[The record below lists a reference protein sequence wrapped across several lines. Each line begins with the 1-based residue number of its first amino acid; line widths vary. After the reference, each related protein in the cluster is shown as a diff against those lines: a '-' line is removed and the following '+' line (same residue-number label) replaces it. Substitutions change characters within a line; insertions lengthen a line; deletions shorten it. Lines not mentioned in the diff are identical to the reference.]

1 MKFYIILPF
10 LFYVVALE
18 AQQTTL
24 CGIVA
29 IQNSR
34 TETGKTQYVAN
45 VAVEETNRRANATLT
60 DATGYFK
67 LSLVGIPERERF
79 QIMVRKEGMEV
90 VNSDALYAIS
100 GQKDTVKIYMI
111 ASAKL
116 ADARQRYYKIGKTS
130 AEAALEKQ
138 MKQIAGEYRRLK
150 TNENANR
157 ERIAVL
163 EREMQNLDAQRREVE
178 RVARDFAERY
188 ARINLDEVGPQYQK
202 AYLLL
207 QEGKLDEALAALN
220 QIGVEQRI
228 STRVAARRRIDRAT
242 EDFAKQRIEN
252 EKGLEQDMEA
262 LRFKA
267 DLLIAKFD
275 YLAAEKTYEVLVNV
289 DSTNI
294 KTLREKA
301 DKNSMQGKLFAAA
314 AYYKRIIELN
324 KNERE
329 NAQMLNTLALLYVDQ
344 NRPALAEEAYMKATG
359 IQEKLAKTSPVLEFD
374 ISTTYNHLGTFYR
387 LQKNLEK
394 ARYYYSLSIEKREPL
409 YKNFP
414 QRYAADLGGVWM
426 NMANLYRDLH
436 WERSSLT
443 AYKKSLSLYQE
454 VVALN
459 KSQQVEIPSIWYN
472 LGNLYSDLG
481 ALDSASIC
489 YGATLETLQKTGNNQ
504 DWRLVQLN
512 GQVHNSIATLAN
524 EQRDSIKA
532 AQFFQKAI
540 TLQESMAK
548 EFPMTI
554 FERDL
559 ATTFNNMGNFYMDC
573 QDWLNAERVI
583 LKSLE
588 IRQRLAKANPNEYN
602 ELIVLTLGNLA
613 NMFDRKQNFVAA
625 EKYLSNAID
634 LCESMVNNKDTIL
647 FGSQLAHLYAQR
659 ATHFQRLGR
668 YVNAVNEIQRA
679 IKLGEVLKRQKP
691 QEFAFFTH
699 VFWSHLSGFYDE
711 RNLFDS
717 AAIAMFQNVN
727 MLESKFQVDSF
738 ENTAK
743 NLSLGMMR
751 LGGIYDRA
759 AKFEESGRFYQRG
772 LAVMRPYAYRNARLY
787 GQLYF
792 DLHMFFA
799 QSLQNRMA
807 AEQNLQYRDQG
818 LSILTKAGEFV
829 MEKIKEFAPSRQS
842 DDRFHAIRG
851 ALINV
856 TKEVLPFEHL
866 IWRSSLIPFQ
876 PTEAAK
882 LKYHLETISKWED
895 FYKKNPT
902 SPDVAFRL
910 AIDYGGL
917 AWSYLRNNK
926 PKEAENAAQKG
937 LALDPGQTW
946 IQVNLAHA
954 LLLQNRYEEA
964 KELYVYWSDQYDS
977 AGSSFSSIY
986 LKDFDE
992 LEKIGITHQD
1002 IPRIRGLFKSK

>member
-1 MKFYIILPF
+1 MKFYIIFPL
-10 LFYVVALE
+10 LFYVFALE

-24 CGIVA
+24 YGIVA

-34 TETGKTQYVAN
+34 IETGKTQYVPNA
-45 VAVEETNRRANATLT
+45 AIEETNRRANATLT
-60 DATGYFK
+60 DAAGYFK

-79 QIMVRKEGMEV
+79 QIIVRKEGMEV

-111 ASAKL
+111 TSAKL

-138 MKQIAGEYRRLK
+138 VKQIDAEYKRLK

-163 EREMQNLDAQRREVE
+163 EREMQDLDAQRREVE
-178 RVARDFAERY
+178 RVAKDFAERY

-228 STRVAARRRIDRAT
+228 STRVAERRRIGHAT
-242 EDFAKQRIEN
+242 EDLAKQRIEN
-252 EKGLEQDMEA
+252 ERGLEQDMEA

-294 KTLREKA
+294 KALREKA
-301 DKNSMQGKLFAAA
+301 EKNSMQGKLFAAA

-329 NAQMLNTLALLYVDQ
+329 NAQTLNTLALLYVDQ
-344 NRPALAEEAYMKATG
+344 NRPALAEEAYMKAIG
-359 IQEKLAKTSPVLEFD
+359 IQEKLSKTSPVLEFD
-374 ISTTYNHLGTFYR
+374 ISITYNHLGTFYR
-387 LQKNLEK
+387 LQQNLEK
-394 ARYYYSLSIEKREPL
+394 ARYYYSLSIDKREPL

-426 NMANLYRDLH
+426 NMANLYKDLH
-436 WERSSLT
+436 WERLSVS

-459 KSQQVEIPSIWYN
+459 KSQQGEIAAIWYN

-481 ALDSASIC
+481 ALDSANIC
-489 YGATLETLQKTGNNQ
+489 YGAALETLQKTGTNQ
-504 DWRLVQLN
+504 DWRLAQLN
-512 GQVHNSIATLAN
+512 GQLHNSIATLAN
-524 EQRDSIKA
+524 VQKDSIKA

-540 TLQESMAK
+540 ALQESMAI

-559 ATTFNNMGNFYMDC
+559 AATFNNMGNFYMDC

-602 ELIVLTLGNLA
+602 ELVLLTLGNLA
-613 NMFDRKQNFVAA
+613 NMFDRKQDFVAA
-625 EKYLSNAID
+625 EKYLSGAID
-634 LCESMVNNKDTIL
+634 LCESMISKDTIL
-647 FGSQLAHLYAQR
+647 FGPRLSHLYAQR
-659 ATHFQRLGR
+659 ATHFQRRGQ

-679 IKLGEVLKRQKP
+679 IKLGEVLKRRKP

-699 VFWSHLSGFYDE
+699 GFWSHLSDFYDE

-717 AAIAMFQNVN
+717 AAIAMLQNVN
-727 MLESKFQVDSF
+727 MLEAKFQADSF

-743 NLSLGMMR
+743 NLSIAMLR

-759 AKFEESGRFYQRG
+759 AKFEASGRFFQRG

-792 DLHMFFA
+792 DLHVFFA
-799 QSLQNRMA
+799 QSFQNRMA

-818 LSILTKAGEFV
+818 LAILTKAGEFC
-829 MEKIKEFAPSRQS
+829 MEKTKEFTPSRQS
-842 DDRFHAIRG
+842 DDRFRSIRG
-851 ALINV
+851 AFINI

-866 IWRSSLIPFQ
+866 LWRSSLISFQ

-882 LKYHLETISKWED
+882 LKYHLETISGWED

-910 AIDYGGL
+910 ATDYGGL
-917 AWSYLRNNK
+917 AWSYIRNNK
-926 PKEAENAAQKG
+926 PKEAEDAAQKG

-946 IQVNLAHA
+946 IQINLAHA

-992 LEKIGITHQD
+992 LEKIGVTHQD
-1002 IPRIRGLFKSK
+1002 IPRIRGLFKRK